1 VVWPDDD
8 DGGKRRIGFK
18 RPGGGRK
25 GGGDDDD
32 GDDKGGDLK
41 GMVLDSVVSAQDT
54 ADRAQKEVEKLKGKF
69 EACTAVW
76 EAQREKEVVETER
89 SIAEA
94 EQKIKDS
101 VLQMHENFAR
111 AQQLQHRQETCT
123 LFESLAN
130 VRGQL
135 NCLAAR
141 ITDSSGGAPGGA
153 VAMDTNEM
161 EEMRRQLQRM
171 ATRIEDFS
179 ASVFNDIMPRINADV
194 TGVVDGRVQAI
205 SAQLAAFGQGMTAL
219 QQSFVAQ
226 GAQLAAIQAGV
237 QTAVDAAIAPIN
249 AGIAQAQKY
258 HHTGMDSCISQIESI
273 LQTIETMQTSEY
285 DIRDKVLH
293 IEAQITDLAKSFS
306 NLSRD
311 VNSTPAHGQS
321 NLDQQL
327 QDAIRDMQSKMA
339 ADMAAKIVETNV
351 DLTRSVN
358 TMGLIID
365 ELRDNYATLADQIDE
380 MTSSDGGYRLMWEDV
395 DNTPSRP
402 TSALSTTDGVQESDR
417 PPSARKRKV
426 SDTPGGSRLTQE
438 HQQQKFAEMVKHVTD
453 AYLKQQQ
460 TDLDAKIDK
469 KVRDAWVQE
478 QTTHIR
484 MEVDG
489 APPAAVPA
497 DITPIERRLRRLE
510 QLFLETA
517 GVDTIDPA
525 TQPAFAAPPPL
536 PGTGNFAA
544 PPGVI

>member
-1 VVWPDDD
+1 
-8 DGGKRRIGFK
+8 
-18 RPGGGRK
+18 
-25 GGGDDDD
+25 
-32 GDDKGGDLK
+32 
-41 GMVLDSVVSAQDT
+41 MVLDSVVSAQDT
-54 ADRAQKEVEKLKGKF
+54 ADRAQKEVEKLKGRF
-69 EACTAVW
+69 ETCTAVW
-76 EAQREKEVVETER
+76 EAQREKEVVDTER

-111 AQQLQHRQETCT
+111 TQQLQHKQETCT

-141 ITDSSGGAPGGA
+141 ITDSAGGAPGGA
-153 VAMDTNEM
+153 VAMDTDELA
-161 EEMRRQLQRM
+161 EMRRQLQGM
-171 ATRIEDFS
+171 AARIEDFS
-179 ASVFNDIMPRINADV
+179 TSVFDAIAPRINADV

-205 SAQLAAFGQGMTAL
+205 SAQLAAFGQSMATL
-219 QQSFVAQ
+219 QQSFETQ

-237 QTAVDAAIAPIN
+237 QATVDAAIAPIN
-249 AGIAQAQKY
+249 DGITQAQEDSQY
-258 HHTGMDSCISQIESI
+258 RDNAMDGYISKLESI
-273 LQTIETMQTSEY
+273 LQTIETIQDTIEY
-285 DIRDKVLH
+285 HDTAQNVKVST
-293 IEAQITDLAKSFS
+293 IESSVADLAQSFS

-327 QDAIRDMQSKMA
+327 KDAISDMQSKMA
-339 ADMAAKIVETNV
+339 ADMAVVIAKHNAELTERVNNIGGEIQDIIQDQEAMRDQLDAMDQPFES
-351 DLTRSVN
+351 DLTFA
-358 TMGLIID
+358 GD
-365 ELRDNYATLADQIDE
+365 GELRPENTV
-380 MTSSDGGYRLMWEDV
+380 EDV
-395 DNTPSRP
+395 GGGERP
-402 TSALSTTDGVQESDR
+402 TSGKRRRGQTTSSADQRTVPVQQ
-417 PPSARKRKV
+417 K
-426 SDTPGGSRLTQE
+426 
-438 HQQQKFAEMVKHVTD
+438 QKFAEMVKAVTD
-453 AYLKQQQ
+453 AYLQG
-460 TDLDAKIDK
+460 LDAKIDK

-525 TQPAFAAPPPL
+525 TQPAFAAPPAL
-536 PGTGNFAA
+536 PDSGNFAV
-544 PPGVI
+544 PRPVR